1 MAIEKKEWIRTL
13 KFTLFS
19 ISAGVIQFAS
29 FALFN
34 SVFGIA
40 EWISN
45 IISLVLSVLWN
56 FTINRKLTFKSANN
70 VKIAILLVALFYLAF
85 TPLSSWVHA
94 VLADAG
100 WDALLVEV
108 LVMLSN
114 FILEF
119 LYCRFVVY
127 RNSCDTAVSKKVKVE
142 NEEKAE

>member
-29 FALFN
+29 FALLN
-34 SVFGIA
+34 GLFGVA

-70 VKIAILLVALFYLAF
+70 VKVAMLLVALFYVAF
-85 TPLSSWVHA
+85 TPLSSWVHV

-114 FILEF
+114 FVLEF

-127 RNSCDTAVSKKVKVE
+127 RNSCDTAVSKKEKVK

>member
-29 FALFN
+29 FALLN
-34 SVFGIA
+34 GLFGVA

-70 VKIAILLVALFYLAF
+70 VKVAMLLVALFYVAF
-85 TPLSSWVHA
+85 TPLSSWVHIL
-94 VLADAG
+94 LADAG

-114 FILEF
+114 FVLEF
-119 LYCRFVVY
+119 LYCRFIVY
-127 RNSCDTAVSKKVKVE
+127 RNSCDTAVSKKEKVK

>member
-29 FALFN
+29 FALLN
-34 SVFGIA
+34 GLFGVA

-70 VKIAILLVALFYLAF
+70 VKVAMLLVALFYVAF
-85 TPLSSWVHA
+85 TPLSSWVHIL
-94 VLADAG
+94 LADAG

-114 FILEF
+114 FVLEF

-127 RNSCDTAVSKKVKVE
+127 RNSCDTAVSKKEKVK